1 MVSTM
6 AALTGQQKA
15 DTLVDLKA
23 ALMVALTAARWEKM
37 SVDRKEFLS
46 VEP

>member
-15 DTLVDLKA
+15 DSLADLKA
-23 ALMVALTAARWEKM
+23 ALMVALTAAWWEKM
-37 SVDRKEFLS
+37 LVDRREFLS
-46 VEP
+46 VAP